1 MTQVFSRRT
10 VAAGLAIFTA
20 ITVMTAPIQ
29 RARADEI
36 TEARQ
41 IIDESVITIERVR
54 AEMEPSPDMD
64 DLIRRAKGILVVP
77 NYYKAGFI
85 IGGAYGDGLLLARR
99 PEGGFGDPA
108 FYRMTA
114 GSIGI
119 QAGIQ
124 SAATVF
130 IILSEKALSA
140 VLNDEFKLGAN
151 VGMTLGTIGVGAEAA
166 TTTHVGK
173 DIVAYSTNAGL
184 FAGGS
189 FEGAVIRPRK
199 DWNAAVYGVG
209 SDDPRAIVQRDQ
221 LRTATT
227 LKDVLSRND
236 NPAATAP

>member
-1 MTQVFSRRT
+1 MTQNLSRRNIAT
-10 VAAGLAIFTA
+10 GLMGAAALMILAA
-20 ITVMTAPIQ
+20 APD
-29 RARADEI
+29 ARGDDV
-36 TEARQ
+36 TDARH
-41 IIDESVITIERVR
+41 IIDEALITIERVSE
-54 AEMEPSPDMD
+54 EMKPSEDMA
-64 DLIRRAKGILVVP
+64 DLLRRSKGVLVIP

-85 IGGAYGDGLLLARR
+85 IGGAYGDGVLLARL

-114 GSIGI
+114 GSIGLQI
-119 QAGIQ
+119 GMQ

-130 IILSEKALSA
+130 IILTEKGLSA

-151 VGMTLGTIGVGAEAA
+151 VGMTIGSIGVGAEAA
-166 TTTHVGK
+166 TTTNIGK

-209 SDDPRAIVQRDQ
+209 NDDPRAVVQRDQ
-221 LRTATT
+221 LRTATP
-227 LKDVLSRND
+227 LKDVLGRNAR
-236 NPAATAP
+236 PAQ